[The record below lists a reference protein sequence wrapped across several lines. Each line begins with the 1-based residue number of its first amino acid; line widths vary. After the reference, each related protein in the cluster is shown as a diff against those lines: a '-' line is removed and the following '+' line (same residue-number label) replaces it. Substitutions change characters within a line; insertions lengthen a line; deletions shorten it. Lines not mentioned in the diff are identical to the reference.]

1 MAEKYL
7 SSGEYRTALV
17 VSSEMLSKMVDYT
30 DRSTCV
36 LFGDGAGA
44 CILRKSD
51 SMFASHIGS
60 DPASGGHIFA
70 RGVPPS
76 NQFRDVPFDRLSD
89 GLPST
94 NGSGLH
100 QDGQDVYKFA
110 TRAMP
115 AAVREACKKAGISPE
130 DLDWVFPHQANYR
143 IIETAAK
150 NLKLPMEKCFVNIE
164 KYGNISSACIP
175 VGLTEAKTE
184 GRLKPGNRICI
195 VGFGGGLVYAATV
208 FEW

>member
-1 MAEKYL
+1 
-7 SSGEYRTALV
+7 
-17 VSSEMLSKMVDYT
+17 MVC
-30 DRSTCV
+30 S
-36 LFGDGAGA
+36 AA
-44 CILRKSD
+44 CCHHSCP
-51 SMFASHIGS
+51 F
-60 DPASGGHIFA
+60 
-70 RGVPPS
+70 
-76 NQFRDVPFDRLSD
+76 NQIC
-89 GLPST
+89 
-94 NGSGLH
+94 
-100 QDGQDVYKFA
+100 
-110 TRAMP
+110 
-115 AAVREACKKAGISPE
+115 VREACKKAGISPE